1 MVEEI
6 ILVIYTALVFLLQ
19 YIYYLCGRDKGTC
32 IFNVLKKMASINV
45 LYIKVLQAFPSRD
58 KLLTLEQEK
67 ELQRYTDN
75 VPYTTEDIDDEFLC
89 HFEKDGNQTLL
100 LENNGFPIRS
110 GCISLVYGG
119 ILDNNPV
126 IVKVGRKNIKAKI
139 ESALKQLKY
148 IVWLI
153 TLFNSK
159 ISVDINDFLNE
170 HRQLFL
176 KQIDF
181 ASELNNLQKM
191 KHNFKNIDTVII
203 PSVYP
208 DFTKKYSN
216 MIVMDYIDGF
226 TLNNIH
232 DDDKDK
238 YVEII
243 IKYFL
248 KSWMYDRFYHGDFHP
263 GNIIFVK
270 NDICKIG
277 VIDLGL
283 MNTLTE
289 FEQTGIHSFISIM
302 STSDNYYEG
311 IRQFT
316 EDIIRPKNTYDN
328 LEKSVK
334 EEILLRNS
342 IIIKDAFSRSY
353 LNASDL
359 NIINGVLHDYKLN
372 VDPRIC
378 KFILAITVLDSVVQ
392 RVSKDA
398 NYIDLIQRYAKSMF
412 LTDLA
417 DLIEM

>member
-1 MVEEI
+1 MIEEI
-6 ILVIYTALVFLLQ
+6 ILVIYTAFVFLLQ

-32 IFNVLKKMASINV
+32 IFNVLKKVASINV

-58 KLLTLEQEK
+58 KLLTLEQEQ
-67 ELQRYTDN
+67 ELQQYTDN
-75 VPYTTEDIDDEFLC
+75 VPYTKEDIDDEFLR

-100 LENNGFPIRS
+100 LENNGFPIRAGS
-110 GCISLVYGG
+110 ISLVYGG

-126 IVKVGRKNIKAKI
+126 IVKVGRKNIKVKI

-153 TLFNSK
+153 TLFNRK

-170 HRQLFL
+170 HRHLFL

-181 ASELNNLQKM
+181 TSELNNLQKM

-203 PSVYP
+203 PTVYP
-208 DFTKKYSN
+208 KFTKNYSN

-226 TLNNIH
+226 TLNNI
-232 DDDKDK
+232 DNDDKDK

-270 NDICKIG
+270 NETCKIG
-277 VIDLGL
+277 VIDFGL

-289 FEQTGIHSFISIM
+289 FEQTGIHSFMSIM

-316 EDIIRPKNTYDN
+316 RDIIRPKLTYDN
-328 LEKSVK
+328 LEQSVK

-342 IIIKDAFSRSY
+342 IIIKDGFSRSY

-359 NIINGVLHDYKLN
+359 NIINGVLREYKLN